1 MEYLFFVILAMVVV
15 VLLTMYLRAKRRHSA
30 ACNVVFAKYTF
41 NKLQPEQQNSIH
53 DKAVEMVLAS
63 TSTGLQGFA
72 NEVERYGWYALAM
85 NALDINSAVPD
96 NPCWSKVKNPY
107 AAILPGD
114 SMIYNITGAL
124 RSQYEIEVKVSAD
137 KGYDNKKQKRTGN

>member
-1 MEYLFFVILAMVVV
+1 MDYIFFIFLGLAVV
-15 VLLTMYLRAKRRHSA
+15 VLTIFYLRSKKRHSA

-41 NKLQPEQQNSIH
+41 NKLQPEQQNNIH

-63 TSTGLQGFA
+63 NTRLEGFA
-72 NEVERYGWYALAM
+72 NEVERFGWYALAM
-85 NALDINSAVPD
+85 NALGINSMVPD
-96 NPCWSKVKNPY
+96 NPCWGKVKNPY

-124 RSQYEIEVKVSAD
+124 QSQYEIEIKVSAD
-137 KGYDNKKQKRTGN
+137 RGYDDHKKASGK